1 MAGEGSPRPRR
12 RAQGARVRRGQI
24 EIPREA
30 AHPAARRESEARVAQ
45 AQIAS
50 RGLAGARGNTQ
61 PRHRNDGAKNFR
73 SFDLNCEL
81 RRAVSSAARLSGRAN
96 HFLIR
101 RARNPGMIKSTLM
114 ALIFLSAADIVM
126 ADGKYS
132 DSTIRVAT
140 EVWYQ
145 FVGR

>member
-1 MAGEGSPRPRR
+1 MAGEIS
-12 RAQGARVRRGQI
+12 RG
-24 EIPREA
+24 REA
-30 AHPAARRESEARVAQ
+30 AHTAARRESEARAAQ

-61 PRHRNDGAKNFR
+61 PRHRNDGAKNLGN
-73 SFDLNCEL
+73 FDLNCVH
-81 RRAVSSAARLSGRAN
+81 RRAVSGAARLRGRAN

-132 DSTIRVAT
+132 DSTIRIAT